1 MDTLDLVI
9 IGGGINGA
17 GIAQSASA
25 AGYSVLLLEKGE
37 VGEQTSANSS
47 KLIHGGLRYLE
58 SGQIAL
64 VRKSLSERRAL
75 LKLAPSLVKPVPFYI
90 PIYDNSQRN
99 QWTIRAGL
107 SAYALLSELDPLGR
121 YKSIPAIK
129 WPEIKGLKLQ
139 GLVAVFQYWDAQTDD
154 KALTRA
160 VIKSATELGAK
171 VLLQTRCDAIVHR
184 PDYCEVSYQHQD
196 EHTKVRASYIINATG
211 PWVNELIDSVTPPM
225 VREEIELVQG
235 THLLLD
241 IPPPDGILYLESCF
255 DQRVV
260 FVIPWQG
267 KTLLGTTETPLAALE
282 GKPKPTREEIYYLLG
297 IYHHYFTDSGGIET
311 LESKIIDTFCGV
323 RVLPKQSGS
332 SFGHS
337 RELWLQ
343 TRESH
348 PRILTLYGGK
358 LTTFRSTAK
367 EVTDWLEHKLGG
379 RKTLADV
386 DQLLLY

>member
-1 MDTLDLVI
+1 MDTFDLVI

-25 AGYSVLLLEKGE
+25 AGYNVLLLEKGE

-58 SGQIAL
+58 SGQVSL

-75 LKLAPSLVKPVPFYI
+75 LKLAPSLVKPIPFYI
-90 PIYDNSQRN
+90 PIYESSQRS
-99 QWTIRAGL
+99 QWAIRAGL

-121 YKSIPAIK
+121 YKSISATK
-129 WPEIKGLKLQ
+129 WPEIQGLKLK
-139 GLVAVFQYWDAQTDD
+139 GLVAIFQYWDAQTDD
-154 KALTRA
+154 KALTKA
-160 VIKSATELGAK
+160 VIKSAIELGTK
-171 VLLQTRCDAIVHR
+171 VLQQTRCDAILHK
-184 PDYCEVSYQHQD
+184 PAHCEVSYQHQG
-196 EHTKVRASYIINATG
+196 EHLKVAALCVINATG
-211 PWVNELIDSVTPPM
+211 PWVNELIDCVTPPM
-225 VREEIELVQG
+225 AREEVELVQG

-241 IPPPDGILYLESCF
+241 IAPPEGILYLESCF

-260 FVIPWQG
+260 FVMPWRG
-267 KTLLGTTETPLAALE
+267 KTLLGTTETPLASLE
-282 GKPKPTREEIYYLLG
+282 GKPKPKREEIYYLLG
-297 IYHHYFTDSGGIET
+297 IYQHYFADSGGIEI

-323 RVLPKQSGS
+323 RVLPKQVGT
-332 SFGHS
+332 SFERS

-348 PRILTLYGGK
+348 PRLLTLYGGK

-367 EVTDWLEHKLGG
+367 EVTLWLEQMLGG
-379 RKTLADV
+379 RKVVADI
-386 DQLLLY
+386 DSLPLY

>member
-1 MDTLDLVI
+1 MDTFDLVI

-25 AGYSVLLLEKGE
+25 AGYNVLLLEKGA

-58 SGQIAL
+58 SGQVSL

-75 LKLAPSLVKPVPFYI
+75 LKLAPSLVKPIPFYI
-90 PIYDNSQRN
+90 PIYESSQRS

-121 YKSIPAIK
+121 YKSIPATK
-129 WPEIKGLKLQ
+129 WPEIQGLKLQ
-139 GLVAVFQYWDAQTDD
+139 GLVAIFQYWDAQTDD
-154 KALTRA
+154 KALTKA
-160 VIKSATELGAK
+160 VMKSAIELGTK
-171 VLLQTRCDAIVHR
+171 VLQQTRCDAILHR
-184 PDYCEVSYQHQD
+184 PDHCEISYQHQG
-196 EHTKVRASYIINATG
+196 EHLKVAALCVINATG
-211 PWVNELIDSVTPPM
+211 PWVNELIDCVTPPM
-225 VREEIELVQG
+225 AREEVELVQG
-235 THLLLD
+235 THLLLN
-241 IPPPDGILYLESCF
+241 IAPPDGILYLESCF

-260 FVIPWQG
+260 FVMPWRG
-267 KTLLGTTETPLAALE
+267 KTLLGTTETPLASLE
-282 GKPKPTREEIYYLLG
+282 GKPKPKREEINYLLG
-297 IYHHYFTDSGGIET
+297 IYQHYFADSGGIEI

-323 RVLPKQSGS
+323 RVLPKQVGT
-332 SFGHS
+332 SFERS

-348 PRILTLYGGK
+348 PRLLTLYGGK

-367 EVTDWLEHKLGG
+367 EVTLWLEQMLGG
-379 RKTLADV
+379 RKVVADI
-386 DQLLLY
+386 DSLPLY